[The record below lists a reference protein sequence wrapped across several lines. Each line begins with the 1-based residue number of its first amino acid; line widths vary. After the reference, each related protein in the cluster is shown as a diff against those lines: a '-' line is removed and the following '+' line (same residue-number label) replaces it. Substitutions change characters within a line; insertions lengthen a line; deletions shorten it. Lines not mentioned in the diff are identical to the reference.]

1 MAGFRLSFSVAG
13 NKLRPPG
20 LLRTE
25 VRNMADRGESLDIG
39 QLVADFHQPLYRY
52 AYRLS
57 GSVSD
62 AEDLTQQVFL
72 IAQQKIHQVRDS
84 ECRRGWLFTVLRNC
98 YSKSFRGRL
107 PTVGLEFDIDAVPA
121 AIADTTVDTEQLQLA
136 LNALSDEFKI
146 VVLMFYF
153 EQRSYREIAALLEIP
168 LGTVMS
174 RLARGKSHL
183 RRLLSDAE
191 ARHGAR
197 VGSGKQNDGR
207 EQKGSGELKGPTE
220 PDWYRPAAVRG

>member
-1 MAGFRLSFSVAG
+1 
-13 NKLRPPG
+13 
-20 LLRTE
+20 
-25 VRNMADRGESLDIG
+25 MADRVEPLDIG
-39 QLVADFHQPLYRY
+39 QLVAEHHQPLYRY

-57 GSVSD
+57 GSTAD

-72 IAQQKIHQVRDS
+72 IAQQKIHQVRDT

-107 PTVGLEFDIDAVPA
+107 PTVDLEFDLNSVPEE
-121 AIADTTVDTEQLQLA
+121 TVDCAFDSEQLQVA
-136 LNALSDEFKI
+136 LNALGDEFKV

-153 EQRSYREIAALLEIP
+153 EQRSYREIAELLEIP

-183 RRLLSDAE
+183 RRLLCEAE
-191 ARHGAR
+191 ARHVKRYG
-197 VGSGKQNDGR
+197 QND
-207 EQKGSGELKGPTE
+207 QDGPSDLNSPE
-220 PDWYRPAAVRG
+220 ARDWRRPTAIRR

>member
-1 MAGFRLSFSVAG
+1 
-13 NKLRPPG
+13 
-20 LLRTE
+20 
-25 VRNMADRGESLDIG
+25 MADRVEPLDIG
-39 QLVADFHQPLYRY
+39 QLVKDHHQPLYRY

-72 IAQQKIHQVRDS
+72 VAQQKIHQVRDS
-84 ECRRGWLFTVLRNC
+84 ECQRGWLFTVLRNC

-107 PTVGLEFDIDAVPA
+107 PTVASEFDINSVPA
-121 AIADTTVDTEQLQLA
+121 TIVDRAVDSEQLQAA
-136 LNALSDEFKI
+136 LNALGDEFKV

-153 EQRSYREIAALLEIP
+153 EQRSYREISALLEIP

-191 ARHGAR
+191 AQQAAPDKSGAQ
-197 VGSGKQNDGR
+197 KELH
-207 EQKGSGELKGPTE
+207 EQKGPGEQRGPE
-220 PDWYRPAAVRG
+220 AQDWRRPTAIRG

>member
-1 MAGFRLSFSVAG
+1 
-13 NKLRPPG
+13 
-20 LLRTE
+20 
-25 VRNMADRGESLDIG
+25 MADRVEPLDIG
-39 QLVADFHQPLYRY
+39 QLVAEHHQPLYRY

-57 GSVSD
+57 GSKAD

-72 IAQQKIHQVRDS
+72 IAQQKIHQVRDT

-107 PTVGLEFDIDAVPA
+107 PTVDSEFDLNSVPA
-121 AIADTTVDTEQLQLA
+121 ETVECAIDSEQLQVA
-136 LNALSDEFKI
+136 LNTLGDEFKV

-153 EQRSYREIAALLEIP
+153 EQRSYREISESLEIP

-183 RRLLSDAE
+183 RRLLCEAE
-191 ARHGAR
+191 AGQVKQCGQKDQNGTGDLNSPEAR
-197 VGSGKQNDGR
+197 DWR
-207 EQKGSGELKGPTE
+207 RPTAI
-220 PDWYRPAAVRG
+220 RR

>member
-1 MAGFRLSFSVAG
+1 
-13 NKLRPPG
+13 
-20 LLRTE
+20 
-25 VRNMADRGESLDIG
+25 MADRVEPLDIG
-39 QLVADFHQPLYRY
+39 QLVADHHQPLYRY

-57 GSVSD
+57 GSIAD

-72 IAQQKIHQVRDS
+72 IAQQKIHQVRDA
-84 ECRRGWLFTVLRNC
+84 ECQRGWLFTVLRNC

-107 PTVGLEFDIDAVPA
+107 PTVGAEFDMDSVPA
-121 AIADTTVDTEQLQLA
+121 AVVDRPVDTEQLQTA

-153 EQRSYREIAALLEIP
+153 EQRSYRDISALLEIP

-183 RRLLSDAE
+183 RRLLSNAE
-191 ARHGAR
+191 VQREAQSGA
-197 VGSGKQNDGR
+197 GEPSETSPQN
-207 EQKGSGELKGPTE
+207 GPTAQ
-220 PDWYRPAAVRG
+220 DWLRPAAIRR